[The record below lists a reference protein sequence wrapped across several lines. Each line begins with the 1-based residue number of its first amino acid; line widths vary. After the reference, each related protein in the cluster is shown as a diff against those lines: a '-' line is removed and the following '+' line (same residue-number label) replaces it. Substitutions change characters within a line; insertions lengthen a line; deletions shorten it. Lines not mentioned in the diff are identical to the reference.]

1 MENPMNRSVIAALLA
16 AGTCF
21 PAVAQTTTRETIIA
35 PAERSFPADREVVVR
50 EYIERTPTD
59 PVIVRDGGTVR
70 PGSVIPDDIPLRPF
84 GGLTDPFYQGYRYFV
99 SPDRKVVI
107 VDPETRTVVRILDL

>member
-1 MENPMNRSVIAALLA
+1 MENPMNRSMISVLLA
-16 AGTCF
+16 VSACL

-35 PAERSFPADREVVVR
+35 PAERTFPTDREVVVR
-50 EYIERTPTD
+50 EYVERTPTD
-59 PVIVRDGGTVR
+59 PVIVREGGTVR
-70 PGSVIPDDIPLRPF
+70 PGSIIPDDIPLRPF

-107 VDPETRTVVRILDL
+107 VDPETRIVVRILDL